1 MLASRFEDKGANVG
15 EWAEKHPAVYIM
27 ASRRRG
33 TLYVSV
39 TSALY
44 NRVCDHKNKVH
55 DGFTQR
61 YEVNLLVWYEHHLSM
76 EEAIRREKQIKAW
89 RRDWKIKTIEIM
101 NPGWKDLHD
110 SIDVSA
116 TLVIPKR
123 DPSMRW
129 GDGVEGN

>member
-1 MLASRFEDKGANVG
+1 MG
-15 EWAEKHPAVYIM
+15 EWAEKHPAVYMM

-33 TLYVSV
+33 TLYVGV

-44 NRVCDHKNKVH
+44 DRVCDHKNKTFE
-55 DGFTQR
+55 GFTQR
-61 YEVNLLVWYEHHLSM
+61 YDVNFLVWYENHQAM

-89 RRDWKIKTIEIM
+89 KREWKIKTIEIM

-110 SIDVSA
+110 LIDVTAS
-116 TLVIPKR
+116 LVDSKR

-129 GDGVEGN
+129 GDDK

>member
-1 MLASRFEDKGANVG
+1 MLASRFEFQGAGVG

-27 ASRRRG
+27 ASRRQG
-33 TLYVSV
+33 TLYVGV

-44 NRVCDHKNKVH
+44 GRVCNHTNKLH
-55 DGFTQR
+55 GGFTQR
-61 YEVNLLVWYEHHLSM
+61 YDVSLLVWYEHHLSM

-89 RRDWKIKTIEIM
+89 RREWKIKTIEIM
-101 NPGWKDLHD
+101 NPGWKDLYD
-110 SIDVSA
+110 SIDVAA

-129 GDGVEGN
+129 GDGMEGD